1 MLEISI
7 RFIVFFS
14 KNYRLLVNMYI
25 FFIIENTTLRWLQ
38 LTMSPIAPVVMEQFK
53 LI

>member
-7 RFIVFFS
+7 RFIVFFFKKLPFIS
-14 KNYRLLVNMYI
+14 KHI
-25 FFIIENTTLRWLQ
+25 FFLLKTQQYTAV
-38 LTMSPIAPVVMEQFK
+38 TMSPIAPVVMEQFK

>member
-1 MLEISI
+1 MLEINI

-14 KNYRLLVNMYI
+14 KNYRLLVNIY
-25 FFIIENTTLRWLQ
+25 FFLLKTQQYTAV
-38 LTMSPIAPVVMEQFK
+38 TMSPIAPVVMEQFK